1 MRSNNSIQ
9 SAQRRRAGPTEQSK
23 SVPQPSINS
32 AQMFS
37 NQQQQQ
43 QQQMKQQKSV
53 DKKEG
58 LSSVSKM
65 TIPQAITLI
74 TLRLG
79 AIESKMMNGTES
91 QGLGLETLDGVNTE
105 IIQTILSRLD
115 ALERNPVSTSSSGE
129 VTLLKQ
135 QFETIKQSTIQ
146 MKTHVANLIKENA
159 SLKTQ
164 IVNIKK
170 ELEDKGELL
179 NALNTI
185 TMENSQKILEFSLPI
200 TTDTDAD
207 TDNNMMNELNEF
219 INEANSGEGEAD
231 YLGTDLK
238 QLIESELRCN

>member
-9 SAQRRRAGPTEQSK
+9 SAQRRRAGPTEQSRP
-23 SVPQPSINS
+23 VPQPSINS

-43 QQQMKQQKSV
+43 QMQMKQKV
-53 DKKEG
+53 TDKKEG

-91 QGLGLETLDGVNTE
+91 HGLGLETIDGVNTE

-115 ALERNPVSTSSSGE
+115 ALEHNPVSSSSGE
-129 VTLLKQ
+129 LTLMKQ

-179 NALNTI
+179 NALNAI
-185 TMENSQKILEFSLPI
+185 TMENSQKIMEISLPI
-200 TTDTDAD
+200 TTDIDAD
-207 TDNNMMNELNEF
+207 TDNNMNNELNDF
-219 INEANSGEGEAD
+219 INEANSGEGETD

>member
-9 SAQRRRAGPTEQSK
+9 SAQRRRAGPTEQSRPA
-23 SVPQPSINS
+23 PQPSINS

-43 QQQMKQQKSV
+43 QQQMKPKAI

-91 QGLGLETLDGVNTE
+91 HGLGLETIDGVNTE

-115 ALERNPVSTSSSGE
+115 ALERNPVSTSSSE
-129 VTLLKQ
+129 LTLLKQ

-170 ELEDKGELL
+170 DLEDKGELL

-185 TMENSQKILEFSLPI
+185 TMENSQKIMEFSLPI
-200 TTDTDAD
+200 TTDTD
-207 TDNNMMNELNEF
+207 TDNNMNNELNDF

>member
-9 SAQRRRAGPTEQSK
+9 SAQRRRAGPTEQSRPA
-23 SVPQPSINS
+23 PQPSINS

-43 QQQMKQQKSV
+43 QMQQMKQKAT

-91 QGLGLETLDGVNTE
+91 HGLGLETIDGVNTE

-115 ALERNPVSTSSSGE
+115 ALERNPVSTSSSE
-129 VTLLKQ
+129 LTLLKQ

-170 ELEDKGELL
+170 DLEDKGELL

-185 TMENSQKILEFSLPI
+185 TMENSQKIMEFSLPI
-200 TTDTDAD
+200 TTDTD
-207 TDNNMMNELNEF
+207 TDNNMNNELNDF

>member
-9 SAQRRRAGPTEQSK
+9 SAQRRRAGPTEQSRPA
-23 SVPQPSINS
+23 PQPSINS

-43 QQQMKQQKSV
+43 QQMQQMKQKAT

-79 AIESKMMNGTES
+79 AIESKMMNGSES
-91 QGLGLETLDGVNTE
+91 HGLGLESFDGVNTE

-115 ALERNPVSTSSSGE
+115 ALERNSVSSSSSGE

-146 MKTHVANLIKENA
+146 MKTHVATLVKENA

-185 TMENSQKILEFSLPI
+185 VMENSQKILEFSLPI
-200 TTDTDAD
+200 TTDTD
-207 TDNNMMNELNEF
+207 TDINMMNELNEF
-219 INEANSGEGEAD
+219 INEANSGDGEAD

>member
-9 SAQRRRAGPTEQSK
+9 SAQRRRAGPTEQSRPT
-23 SVPQPSINS
+23 PQPSINS

-43 QQQMKQQKSV
+43 QMQQMKPKAI

-91 QGLGLETLDGVNTE
+91 HGLGLETIDGVNTE

-115 ALERNPVSTSSSGE
+115 ALERNPVSTSSSE
-129 VTLLKQ
+129 LTLLKQ

-170 ELEDKGELL
+170 DLEDKGELL

-185 TMENSQKILEFSLPI
+185 TMENSQKIMEFSLPI
-200 TTDTDAD
+200 TTDTD
-207 TDNNMMNELNEF
+207 TDNNMNNELNDF